1 MSAVQFIKC
10 DIRKESDGDKRREI
24 EAKNKDLIERAMFAK
39 KPYYTTRKKAV
50 NNNHYGDVLMIV
62 DAAGG

>member
-10 DIRKESDGDKRREI
+10 DIRKESDGDRRREI
-24 EAKNKDLIERAMFAK
+24 EAKYKDLIERAMFARK
-39 KPYYTTRKKAV
+39 AYYTTQKKDF
-50 NNNHYGDVLMIV
+50 NIKHNGDVLMFV

>member
-1 MSAVQFIKC
+1 MSAVQFIQC

-24 EAKNKDLIERAMFAK
+24 EAKYKDLLERAMFAK
-39 KPYYTTRKKAV
+39 KAYSTTRKK
-50 NNNHYGDVLMIV
+50 NVLMIV